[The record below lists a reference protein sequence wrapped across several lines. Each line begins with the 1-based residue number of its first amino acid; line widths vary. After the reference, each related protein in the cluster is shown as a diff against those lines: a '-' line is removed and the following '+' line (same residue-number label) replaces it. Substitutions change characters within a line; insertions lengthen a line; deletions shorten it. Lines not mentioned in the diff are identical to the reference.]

1 MCKLYT
7 MCSRKER
14 NYRVRYNADLHF
26 GSFCFV
32 LRQNALT
39 QHYSISSIANLHCQ
53 QKSKDDGPCLGKRDG
68 PGVGPYRWTTYSEV
82 IKKVHLIGSGLLNM
96 GISRNNATNI
106 GIYSSNRNEVD
117 TTLSFDEK
125 LLQVLKLISNLFF
138 DGIS

>member
-1 MCKLYT
+1 
-7 MCSRKER
+7 
-14 NYRVRYNADLHF
+14 
-26 GSFCFV
+26 
-32 LRQNALT
+32 
-39 QHYSISSIANLHCQ
+39 
-53 QKSKDDGPCLGKRDG
+53 
-68 PGVGPYRWTTYSEV
+68 
-82 IKKVHLIGSGLLNM
+82 M